1 MFMSA
6 PDKRRSNGDATTAA
20 RRPQRLLQCALLAL
34 LVLAAPTPA
43 LAAQQHYNLPDL
55 GSPANAAL
63 PPAKADKLGAEA
75 VRQLRQQGMVLQDAE
90 LTAYIN
96 RLGDRL
102 ASHTDRPT
110 SQFHFFVTNDASIN
124 AFAMPGGYIGVNA
137 GLILATR
144 NVSELAGVMGHEIG
158 HVVQNHIARQ
168 MQAMTPLNW
177 ATGAAVLAAI
187 AAGVASGNPGVAPA
201 AMGLGAAGNYQAH
214 VDFTRADEMEADHVG
229 IRILAESGFNPM
241 GMVTFFQRLQQ
252 ETRLYGNQIPA
263 ILQTHPV
270 TSVRIAEA
278 RERAEKYPPVHLKP
292 NLDYELMRART
303 RVLSASQ
310 PSDAEDYFRKRH
322 SDHPHNAAAAYGYAL
337 ALEQTAKHTQAI
349 QLLKPLINA
358 HPDNLHYILAL
369 AEAQLGAGD
378 TSHATALL
386 GRAMRGNSGYAPL
399 VLEYAEALLRANRY
413 QQARNLLT
421 SSDTEIFN
429 TPQARKLLAE
439 AAAQQGRTGEAYYQ
453 RAEYYR
459 LEGQQHTAIQQ
470 LKTAL
475 KLPNLSLDDR
485 DRIESRL
492 QQLER
497 RVEEKG
503 G

>member
-1 MFMSA
+1 MFMFA
-6 PDKRRSNGDATTAA
+6 PEKRHSHGDATTAA
-20 RRPQRLLQCALLAL
+20 RRPQRLLPSLLVILAL
-34 LVLAAPTPA
+34 TAPTST
-43 LAAQQHYNLPDL
+43 LAAQQQYNLPDL

-63 PPAKADKLGAEA
+63 PPAKADKLGAGA
-75 VRQLRQQGMVLQDAE
+75 VRQLRQEGMVLEDPE

-96 RLGDRL
+96 RLGRKL
-102 ASHTDRPT
+102 ASHTDRPAN
-110 SQFHFFVTNDASIN
+110 QFHFFITNDPSIN

-187 AAGVASGNPGVAPA
+187 AAGVASGNPNVAPA

-229 IRILAESGFNPM
+229 IRILAKSGFNPM

-278 RERAEKYPPVHLKP
+278 RERADKYPPVHLKP
-292 NLDYELMRART
+292 DLAYELMRART
-303 RVLSASQ
+303 RVLSATQ
-310 PSDAEDYFRKRH
+310 PTDAEDYFRKQH
-322 SDHPHNAAAAYGYAL
+322 DEHPNSPAATYGYAL
-337 ALEQTAKHTQAI
+337 ALEQAAQQTQAI
-349 QLLKPLINA
+349 RLLQPMVNA
-358 HPDNLHYILAL
+358 HPHNLHYRLAL

-378 TSHATALL
+378 AARAAALL
-386 GRAMRGNSGYAPL
+386 GQAMHGNSGYTPL
-399 VLEYAEALLRANRY
+399 VLEYAEALLRAHQPQR
-413 QQARNLLT
+413 ARNVLT
-421 SSDTEIFN
+421 SSDAQIFN
-429 TPQARKLLAE
+429 TPQARKLLAQ
-439 AAAQQGRTGEAYYQ
+439 AAAQQGLTGEAYYQ

-459 LEGQQHTAIQQ
+459 LEGQRHTAIQQ
-470 LKTAL
+470 LQTAL
-475 KLPNLSLDDR
+475 KLPDLSADDHA
-485 DRIESRL
+485 RIQARL
-492 QQLER
+492 KQLKR
-497 RVEEKG
+497 RVKEDKN
-503 G
+503 